1 MSLSPARAPE
11 EFPVQEEGRAP
22 SEAPVRERR
31 SPVQDEIHALR
42 RVLQSRPEWS
52 ARLLELQRPR
62 PVISLAYI
70 ATAWLGLGLS
80 WGLVE
85 GAGLALL
92 PVALLLTASAQ
103 RLLNNSLHD
112 AAHGNILRGGETL
125 FQVLLAAPMFE
136 DFQRYRALHLRHHA
150 RLHTPEEDPDHL
162 SLPVRPGD
170 GETGPSAARVYLR
183 ALGSARLW
191 KSHCLGELPALGWRG
206 RGRVLLW
213 WAGVLGVL
221 AGVAGPGAALR
232 FAGLWLLARATTYH
246 ALKVFTEL
254 ADHSGLEVG
263 TVLSYTRNAPRN
275 ALGLLLHPFGDNY
288 HLTHHLAP
296 RVPMPNLHATHQLM
310 WHVPEYRAGHH
321 CDGYFLGH
329 YPVTRSWLRAWNPPR
344 ARLHE
349 VR

>member
-1 MSLSPARAPE
+1 MSSSPARVSEAFPE
-11 EFPVQEEGRAP
+11 QDDGRAP
-22 SEAPVRERR
+22 SGVPPRDRR

-42 RVLQSRPEWS
+42 RALQRDPEWN
-52 ARLLELQRPR
+52 ARLLQLQRPR
-62 PVISLAYI
+62 PVLSLAYV
-70 ATAWLGLGLS
+70 ATAWLVLGLS
-80 WGLVE
+80 WGLAGE
-85 GAGLALL
+85 GLALW

-162 SLPVRPGD
+162 PLPVRPGD
-170 GETGPSAARVYLR
+170 GEAGPSAARVYLR
-183 ALGSARLW
+183 ALCSARLW
-191 KSHCLGELPALGWRG
+191 KSHCLGELPALGWRA

-213 WAGVLGVL
+213 WGSVGGML
-221 AGVAGPGAALR
+221 AVVAGPGPALR
-232 FAGLWLLARATTYH
+232 FVGLWMLARATTYH

-296 RVPMPNLHATHQLM
+296 RVPMPNLHATHLLM

-321 CDGYFLGH
+321 CDGYFLGR
-329 YPVTRSWLRAWNPPR
+329 YPVTHSWLRAWREPR
-344 ARLHE
+344 PRPSGL
-349 VR
+349 R